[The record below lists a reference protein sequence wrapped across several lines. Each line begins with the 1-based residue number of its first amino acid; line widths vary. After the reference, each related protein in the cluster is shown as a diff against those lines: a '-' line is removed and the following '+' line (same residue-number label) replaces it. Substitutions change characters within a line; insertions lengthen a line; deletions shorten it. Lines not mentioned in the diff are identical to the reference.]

1 MQHASWLPGLLRA
14 MIKLYRWLLLHIFA
28 APCTPFG
35 AGLHAEHLHPACRL
49 PTPVQSEALP
59 LILGGGDVMAAA
71 ETGSGKTGA
80 FALPIL
86 QIVHESIVE
95 RQNGP
100 TKAAS

>member
-1 MQHASWLPGLLRA
+1 MQHASWLPGLLCQA
-14 MIKLYRWLLLHIFA
+14 VQVVAKILA
-28 APCTPFG
+28 APRSLCG
-35 AGLHAEHLHPACRL
+35 AVGHAKHLHPACRL

-95 RQNGP
+95 RQEGP

>member
-1 MQHASWLPGLLRA
+1 MV
-14 MIKLYRWLLLHIFA
+14 KLYRWPLLHILA
-28 APCTPFG
+28 APRTLWGSASCRIPP
-35 AGLHAEHLHPACRL
+35 LACRL

-95 RQNGP
+95 RQEGP
-100 TKAAS
+100 AKAAS

>member
-1 MQHASWLPGLLRA
+1 MQHANWLPGLLPA
-14 MIKLYRWLLLHIFA
+14 VINLYSWLLLHVLA
-28 APCTPFG
+28 ASASCKTPPSG
-35 AGLHAEHLHPACRL
+35 RRL

>member
-1 MQHASWLPGLLRA
+1 MV
-14 MIKLYRWLLLHIFA
+14 KLYRWLLLEILA
-28 APCTPFG
+28 APHTLSG
-35 AGLHAEHLHPACRL
+35 AVPHPNSLHSACRL

-95 RQNGP
+95 RQEGP

>member
-1 MQHASWLPGLLRA
+1 MQVGYPACDDQAVQVACKTLGSPSHSLRGSGSC
-14 MIKLYRWLLLHIFA
+14 I
-28 APCTPFG
+28 
-35 AGLHAEHLHPACRL
+35 HLQPACRL

-95 RQNGP
+95 RQEGP